1 MPPPQEEDEWET
13 DAAMVV
19 ETGRPA
25 TKLETLIA
33 KTRAAGV
40 EHGKME
46 EMDRATAAAEV
57 KLAEMYRTADAANAK
72 LAEMY
77 RAAVEQRNEVT
88 EADRA
93 AARAAY
99 DLYGHADDDADSD
112 YDSWKARQPSTS
124 FGNGR

>member
-1 MPPPQEEDEWET
+1 
-13 DAAMVV
+13 MVV
-19 ETGRPA
+19 VTGRPA
-25 TKLETLIA
+25 SKLETLIA
-33 KTRAAGV
+33 MTRAAGV

-46 EMDRATAAAEV
+46 EMDRATAAAEA
-57 KLAEMYRTADAANAK
+57 KLAEMYRAAAAANAK
-72 LAEMY
+72 LVEMY

-99 DLYGHADDDADSD
+99 DLYGHADDDDDSD
-112 YDSWKARQPSTS
+112 YDSWMARQPSTS